1 MNSLRH
7 LLFTLVLLMAISA
20 NAHAG
25 PITINVG
32 SFTGGTGV
40 LHAPGTLGDGLN
52 VVLGAVLITGDLGS
66 FEGYCVDLQ
75 HYERVG
81 ANVVA
86 LDSMSN
92 WNNTAVPVHAGLGG
106 GAASWLFDTYGASA
120 AGNKSS
126 QAALSLAIWNALYDN
141 DYSVLGGTGFWV
153 TSLSDANYA
162 TLANQMLNAL
172 SKNTN
177 PLPNDTW
184 LRTQNTTGTYYA
196 QDFIAR
202 VPEPNVLL
210 LFGAALFVGASG
222 FRRKKVT

>member
-1 MNSLRH
+1 MNSLRR
-7 LLFTLVLLMAISA
+7 LLFALVLLVAVSP
-20 NAHAG
+20 NATAA

-32 SFTGGTGV
+32 SFTGGTGI

-52 VVLGAVLITGDLGS
+52 VLLGAVLITGDLGA
-66 FEGYCVDLQ
+66 FESYCVDLQ
-75 HYERVG
+75 HYEKAG

-92 WNNTAVPVHAGLGG
+92 WNNTAIPVHTGLGG
-106 GAASWLFDTYGASA
+106 GAASWLYNTYGASA
-120 AGNKSS
+120 VGNKSS
-126 QAALSLAIWNALYDN
+126 EAALSLAIWNALYDN

-177 PLPNDTW
+177 PLPDATW
-184 LRTQNTTGTYYA
+184 LRTENTIGTYYA

-202 VPEPNVLL
+202 VPEPSVLL
-210 LFGAALFVGASG
+210 LFGTALLVGASG
-222 FRRKKVT
+222 FRRRKVN